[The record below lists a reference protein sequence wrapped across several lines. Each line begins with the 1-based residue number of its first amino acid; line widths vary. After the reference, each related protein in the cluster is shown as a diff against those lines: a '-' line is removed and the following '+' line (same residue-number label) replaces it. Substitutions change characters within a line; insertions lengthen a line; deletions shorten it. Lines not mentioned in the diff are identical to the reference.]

1 MCSRFYALAFIALDD
16 ARETL
21 RSRDFGLAPRVA
33 RCEVERDVPTSDRC
47 AHGAAR
53 RRRIVVNLARLAA
66 LCAVVALPQTALPG
80 EMGAD
85 SWSQLWGPSGNG
97 MASASARLAPAVR
110 LREVW
115 RRPVGSGFSALSTA
129 GTRGYTGLS
138 DGPSD
143 FLAAIDLAS
152 GREVWRTRLGDA
164 YRGHDGSKDGPIST
178 PTVEG
183 SRVFIVGPRGVLL
196 AADAATGRE
205 LWRVDLATDLAAPA
219 PFYGFGT
226 SPLVAGNLVVVAA
239 GGEKHNLAAFA
250 KESGQRVWSV
260 SHSKAVNYAT
270 PALATL
276 AGVRQILVLANDLLL
291 GVKPEDGSLLWSQA
305 TGWTEEASRAPVVLP
320 GDRVLITG
328 WSEAKL
334 FQVKSEGGK
343 LSASELWKTPRI
355 KNSYSPTVFHEGLI
369 YGMNRD
375 YLTCIDPATGEA
387 VWRHKVYGGSLILVD
402 GHAVILGDSSGD
414 LRVGRL
420 TRQGFEEKAKQPV
433 FNAGATSS
441 TGPSFQG
448 KRIYLRNVEEMVALD
463 VEGS

>member
-1 MCSRFYALAFIALDD
+1 MS
-16 ARETL
+16 
-21 RSRDFGLAPRVA
+21 
-33 RCEVERDVPTSDRC
+33 
-47 AHGAAR
+47 
-53 RRRIVVNLARLAA
+53 LARLAA
-66 LCAVVALPQTALPG
+66 LCVLLALPQPARPG
-80 EMGAD
+80 ETNAD
-85 SWSQLWGPSGNG
+85 SWAQLWGPNGNG
-97 MASASARLAPAVR
+97 IAAPSARLAPSVR

-115 RRPVGSGFSALSTA
+115 RRPVGSGFSALSLA
-129 GTRGYTGLS
+129 GARGYTGLS

-143 FLAAIDLAS
+143 FLAAIDLS
-152 GREVWRTRLGDA
+152 NGREVWRTRLGET
-164 YRGHDGSKDGPIST
+164 YKGHDGSKDGPIST
-178 PTVEG
+178 PTVDG
-183 SRVFIVGPRGVLL
+183 TRVFIVGPRGVLL
-196 AADAATGRE
+196 AADAATGKE

-226 SPLVAGNLVVVAA
+226 SPLVVGNLVVVAA
-239 GGEKHNLAAFA
+239 GGEKNNLAAFA
-250 KESGQRVWSV
+250 KDTGKRAWSV

-276 AGVRQILVLANDLLL
+276 GGVRQVLVLANDQLL

-328 WSEAKL
+328 WGEAKL

-343 LSASELWKTPRI
+343 LSASELWKSPRL
-355 KNSYSPTVFHEGLI
+355 KNSYSPTVFHQEHI
-369 YGMNRD
+369 FGMNRD
-375 YLTCIDPATGEA
+375 YLTCIDPATGNA

-420 TRQGFEEKAKQPV
+420 TPKGFEEKAKQPV

-448 KRIYLRNVEEMVALD
+448 KRIYLRNVEEMVAIE

>member
-1 MCSRFYALAFIALDD
+1 MS
-16 ARETL
+16 
-21 RSRDFGLAPRVA
+21 
-33 RCEVERDVPTSDRC
+33 
-47 AHGAAR
+47 
-53 RRRIVVNLARLAA
+53 LARLAA
-66 LCAVVALPQTALPG
+66 LCAVLAISQPARSEDAPD
-80 EMGAD
+80 A
-85 SWSQLWGPSGNG
+85 WSQLWGPSGNG
-97 MASASARLAPAVR
+97 MASASAHLPPTLR

-115 RRPVGSGFSALSTA
+115 RRPLGSAFSALTLV
-129 GTRGYTGLS
+129 GPRGYTGLA

-143 FLAAIDLAS
+143 FLAAIDLS
-152 GREVWRTRLGDA
+152 TGRELWRTRLGEV

-178 PTVEG
+178 PTVDG

-196 AADAATGRE
+196 AADAATGKE

-226 SPLVAGNLVVVAA
+226 SPVVVGDLVIVAA

-250 KESGQRVWSV
+250 KATGKRAWTV

-270 PALATL
+270 PAVATV
-276 AGVRQILVLANDLLL
+276 AGVRQLLVFANDQLL

-305 TGWTEEASRAPVVLP
+305 TGWTEEASRAPVALP

-328 WSEAKL
+328 WGEAKL

-343 LSASELWKTPRI
+343 LSASEVWKTPRL
-355 KNSYSPTVFHEGLI
+355 KNSYSPTVFHDGLI

-375 YLTCIDPATGEA
+375 YLTCVDPANGEA

-420 TRQGFEEKAKQPV
+420 TRQGYEEKAKQPV

-441 TGPSFQG
+441 TGPSYQG
-448 KRIYLRNVEEMVALD
+448 GRIYLRNVEEMVALE
-463 VEGS
+463 VEG